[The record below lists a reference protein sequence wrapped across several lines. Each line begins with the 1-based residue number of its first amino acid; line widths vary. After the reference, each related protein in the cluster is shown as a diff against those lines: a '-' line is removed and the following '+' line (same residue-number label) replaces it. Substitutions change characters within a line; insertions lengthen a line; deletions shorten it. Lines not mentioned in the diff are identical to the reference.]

1 MSTEPGVEKVL
12 VTGASGY
19 IATHIVQQLQQA
31 GYKVRGTVRSLTNPK
46 KVGPLISKLRQ
57 PGNIGQMAI
66 HLLSMSVYL
75 SVCPHAEVLVT
86 GASGYIATHIVQQLQ
101 QAGYKVRGTV
111 RSLTNPKKVG
121 PLKELCPNAAHEL
134 ELVEADLTNEACWK
148 DAVQGCSHVIHTA
161 SPFPDKSPKDENIVI
176 KPAVEG
182 TTNVLQACVDVG
194 GVKRV
199 VLTSSVA
206 AISDLTETNTE
217 PITEETW
224 RNMNSPM
231 EDAYGKSKALAE
243 KAAWDFVEKLPA
255 ESKFELAVIN
265 PSMVLGP
272 VICGVPGTS
281 VEVIRR
287 ILERD
292 PPAIPKLNFPVC
304 DVRDVAKAHVVAMT
318 HPDAPGHR
326 HIVSPHNMWFREMAD
341 VLREEFRDKGYK
353 PPSMMAPPLLLKMV
367 SWFDSTVKYILPLQG
382 HKTTLSNHRLTE
394 VLGIKPYEPKESLI
408 DMAYTCI
415 DKGFIVR
422 KKQYVNPKTQQT
434 QTTEGASASP

>member
-19 IATHIVQQLQQA
+19 IATHIVKQLQ
-31 GYKVRGTVRSLTNPK
+31 
-46 KVGPLISKLRQ
+46 
-57 PGNIGQMAI
+57 
-66 HLLSMSVYL
+66 
-75 SVCPHAEVLVT
+75 E
-86 GASGYIATHIVQQLQ
+86 
-101 QAGYKVRGTV
+101 AGYKVRGTV

-121 PLKELCPNAAHEL
+121 PLKELCQNPAHEL
-134 ELVEADLTNEACWK
+134 ELVEADLTNDECWK

-161 SPFPDKSPKDENIVI
+161 SPFPDKSPKDESVII

-182 TTNVLQACVDVG
+182 TTRVLQACVDVG

-199 VLTSSVA
+199 VLTSSIL
-206 AISDLTETNTE
+206 AISDLTETNEE
-217 PITEETW
+217 PITEESW

-255 ESKFELAVIN
+255 ESKFEFTVIN
-265 PSMVLGP
+265 PAMVLGP

-292 PPAIPKLNFPVC
+292 PPAIPKLNFSVC
-304 DVRDVAKAHVVAMT
+304 DVRDVAKAHVIAMT
-318 HPDAPGHR
+318 HPEAPGHR
-326 HIVSPHNMWFREMAD
+326 HIVAPHSLWFREMVD
-341 VLREEFRDKGYK
+341 ILKEEFTNKGYK
-353 PPSMMAPPLLLKMV
+353 PPSLMAPPVLLKVV
-367 SWFDSTVKYILPLQG
+367 SWFDSSVKYILPLQG
-382 HKTTLSNHRLTE
+382 HKATFSNHRFTE
-394 VLGIKPYEPKESLI
+394 VLGVKPYDAKDSLI

-415 DKGFIVR
+415 DKGFIVK
-422 KKQYVNPKTQQT
+422 KKQYFNPKDQQT
-434 QTTEGASASP
+434 AEGTSASSSSS